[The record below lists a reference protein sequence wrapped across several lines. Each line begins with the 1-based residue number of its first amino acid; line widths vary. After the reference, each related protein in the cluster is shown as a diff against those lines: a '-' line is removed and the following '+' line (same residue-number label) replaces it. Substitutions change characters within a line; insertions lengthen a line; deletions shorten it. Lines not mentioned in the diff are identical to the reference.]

1 MFWKTVLITMI
12 LSLIMAGTAIS
23 QQQQQNATQN
33 DNGFL
38 GGLFNGDD
46 QPQQTFSGSVDRVG
60 DDYVLLVGEKAY
72 ELDVDNEQLIEG
84 FVLGQEVEVQ
94 GTLEDNVIQV
104 ERTRRADQEQDR
116 AWEDQQQ
123 RDADRTNGV
132 FGNGQ
137 EQQQQEQLQTFSGV
151 IDRVGDDY
159 VLIVGDMAYE
169 LDIDEDRLIADVI
182 RGQEVDV
189 RGTMD
194 EETIE
199 VDAVH
204 PAGEMEQRPM
214 EGRENNQTMEG
225 QETGARTQ

>member
-1 MFWKTVLITMI
+1 MFWKTVLITMV

-38 GGLFNGDD
+38 GGLFNGND
-46 QPQQTFSGSVDRVG
+46 QPQQTFSGSIDRVG

-84 FVLGQEVEVQ
+84 FVLGQEIEVQ

-104 ERTRRADQEQDR
+104 ERTRRADQEQQDR

-132 FGNGQ
+132 FGNDR
-137 EQQQQEQLQTFSGV
+137 EQQEQLQTFSGV

-199 VDAVH
+199 VDAVL

-214 EGRENNQTMEG
+214 EGQENDR
-225 QETGARTQ
+225 TGARTQ